1 MARPIRSRSLIVLAL
16 LVIPVVL
23 IGLVATVPSLAA
35 RLMGSSSAPRGAV
48 SHPREQPT
56 ASAKT
61 PLDSGPASLRLVAQD
76 LTPDAKLGLTGS
88 GFMGKEHLN
97 VSVEDRQGQSYMQVS
112 LTAGEDGRLGETSLT
127 LPQHL
132 AAGDY
137 RLVVVGSASHR
148 TASIPFR
155 MHVVPPTVTLDA
167 YTAKPGQEVGF
178 AGSGFLP
185 GEVVQVYL
193 GTESQPL
200 ASVKATG
207 LGAISGHMGIPKL
220 PAGNYT
226 LTVTGESS
234 RTPASV
240 GFNIQ
245 GFAPWVVLS
254 RYALTQGQSVG
265 FIGQGFAPGEQV
277 LVYLNSVQTK
287 PVMTLTADTD
297 GRVVVQDTWTPD
309 AAASGRNVLTL
320 VGQTSQATTTADF
333 TILPG
338 AQSTPSPT
346 TSLP

>member
-1 MARPIRSRSLIVLAL
+1 MARPIRRRSLIVLAL

-23 IGLVATVPSLAA
+23 IGLASRLA
-35 RLMGSSSAPRGAV
+35 GSSSSAPQGAV
-48 SHPREQPT
+48 SHPRGQPT
-56 ASAKT
+56 ASAKA
-61 PLDSGPASLRLVAQD
+61 PLASGPASLRLVAQD
-76 LTPDAKLGLTGS
+76 LTPNANLGLTGS
-88 GFMGKEHLN
+88 GFMGKEQLN
-97 VSVEDRQGQSYMQVS
+97 VSVEDRQGQSYMQVT
-112 LTAGEDGRLGETSLT
+112 LTAGEDGRLGETPLA

-137 RLVVVGSASHR
+137 RLVVVGGTSHR

-155 MHVVPPTVTLDA
+155 MHVVPPTVTLDT

-178 AGSGFLP
+178 AGSGFFP

-193 GTESQPL
+193 GAVSKPL

-207 LGAISGHMGIPKL
+207 IGAISGHLGIPKL
-220 PAGNYT
+220 PAGTYT

-240 GFNIQ
+240 GFSIQ

-254 RYALTQGQSVG
+254 RYAMTPGQSVG

-309 AAASGRNVLTL
+309 AASGRNVLTF
-320 VGQTSQATTTADF
+320 VGQSSQATTTADF

-338 AQSTPSPT
+338 NESTPSPT
-346 TSLP
+346 AAFP